1 MLSSKAKASKAK
13 AVDTFAHEIP
23 EYKNLF
29 KVVLTWRKAVT
40 VQTVEE
46 VKLWRPFGM
55 VPTRS
60 YCQQEQQDRETHPE
74 VMFCIVKEEPD
85 LPVAVGQED
94 LLQGDHVWMFQFSQ
108 QLEDTRRQNAV
119 ILSRR
124 CETSDLH
131 CAHTGTHTHTH
142 GGLLFKGSGS
152 SSSFSPSH
160 SGPRMQH
167 IHC

>member
-1 MLSSKAKASKAK
+1 MLSSKAK

-46 VKLWRPFGM
+46 VKLWRPFRM

-60 YCQQEQQDRETHPE
+60 CCQQEQQDGQTHPE

-85 LPVAVGQED
+85 LPVTVGQED

-108 QLEDTRRQNAV
+108 
-119 ILSRR
+119 
-124 CETSDLH
+124 
-131 CAHTGTHTHTH
+131 
-142 GGLLFKGSGS
+142 
-152 SSSFSPSH
+152 
-160 SGPRMQH
+160 
-167 IHC
+167 